1 MTEREA
7 LLRAVCENPDDD
19 TPRLVFADW
28 LDENGEPERAEF
40 IRLQCGFQS
49 MFSGYDI
56 STKERP
62 VKYHRMHELQTQHSA
77 RWTRELP
84 TFGRPKDVV
93 WQRFFYRGFV
103 TRLDVSHLAI
113 LQLHGKQLLTSSPVS
128 HLGIVS
134 ATTHDQSP
142 ALARLRTASEYTG
155 VRFITLGLSE
165 AGEQLD
171 HELSEF
177 ESEQLYT
184 RLSVLFLVPFTAIS
198 QSIKQRITQINSVA
212 EKHGRRVEC
221 GYRR

>member
-62 VKYHRMHELQTQHSA
+62 AKFHRMHRLQEQHGTKW
-77 RWTRELP
+77 RRELP
-84 TFGRPKDVV
+84 TFGRPGDVV

-103 TRLDVSHLAI
+103 ARLDVSDLPV
-113 LQLHGKQLLTSSPVS
+113 LQLHAKELLIASPVS

-134 ATTHDQSP
+134 ANTHDLSP
-142 ALARLRTASEYTG
+142 ALVTLRTAPEFVG

-165 AGEQLD
+165 AGKQLE
-171 HELSEF
+171 HELTVFKSER
-177 ESEQLYT
+177 LYT
-184 RLSVLFLVPFTAIS
+184 RFSVLFLVPVTAIS
-198 QSIKQRITQINSVA
+198 QAIKQRITQINSVA
-212 EKHGRRVEC
+212 EKHGRRVEY